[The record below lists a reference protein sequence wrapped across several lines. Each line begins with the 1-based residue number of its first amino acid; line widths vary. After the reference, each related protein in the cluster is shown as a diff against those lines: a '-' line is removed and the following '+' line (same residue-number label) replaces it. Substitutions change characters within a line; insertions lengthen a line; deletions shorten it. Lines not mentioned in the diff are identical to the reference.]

1 VSGQRQSNPKEAAAR
16 AGSHAGEGFLR
27 FAARGASDVGRK
39 RENNEDSFLVDEELG
54 AFVVADGMGGH
65 AGGGTASRLA
75 VETIQAYLQQRRRD
89 PELQRPDARLEDS
102 PLPHLL
108 RESVEAACMAIFQ
121 QALASPDLSG
131 MGTTATALWLQ
142 GRYGFVAHVGDSRA
156 YLLRGDGLVQLSED
170 HSLVNEQLRAGLISA
185 DEARRSRFKNVI
197 TRSVGFEEDVLADL
211 MGIELSVGDLFLL
224 CCDGLTNLVEDQEI
238 QQLALREP
246 IESLPLRLIGLAN
259 DRGGDDNITVVAVK
273 VLEVP

>member
-1 VSGQRQSNPKEAAAR
+1 VSGQRQTNPKEVAPRAAR
-16 AGSHAGEGFLR
+16 GEGMLR

-108 RESVEAACMAIFQ
+108 REAVEAACMAIFQ
-121 QALASPDLSG
+121 QALASPDLAG

-211 MGIELSVGDLFLL
+211 MGIELSEGDLFLL
-224 CCDGLTNLVEDQEI
+224 CCDGLTNLVEDAEI
-238 QQLALREP
+238 QQLAMREP
-246 IESLPLRLIGLAN
+246 IESLPLRLIGMAN

-273 VLEVP
+273 ILEVP